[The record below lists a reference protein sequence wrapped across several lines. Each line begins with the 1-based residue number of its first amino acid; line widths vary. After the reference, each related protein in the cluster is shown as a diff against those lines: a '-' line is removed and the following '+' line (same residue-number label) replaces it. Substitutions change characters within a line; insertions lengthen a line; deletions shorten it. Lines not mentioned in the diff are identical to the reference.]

1 MLRTA
6 FIHGFLGQPSDWDN
20 VLQHFDGDSDAITIP
35 DAQSWDQ
42 TVQLVLEQLPSEVD
56 LVGYS
61 MGGRIAIGC
70 AVMAP
75 NRIRRLVVVS
85 ANPGVDESE
94 RSSRLSHD
102 VNVAKTL
109 RESTSESDRRSFL
122 DSWYR
127 QPVFAGL
134 ADAQIEELIQ
144 RRAGI
149 DIGGMAHLIETL
161 SVAVQ
166 PDYRDALPAISAE
179 TKFIAGDRDQKYATI
194 AKAAARLSTRI
205 SCEIIQDCGHVI
217 PFEAPKTLSTTI
229 NHFLNR

>member
-1 MLRTA
+1 MLRTT

-20 VLQHFDGDSDAITIP
+20 VLQHFEGDSDAITIP
-35 DAQSWDQ
+35 GAQSWDQ
-42 TVQLVLEQLPSEVD
+42 TIQLVLDQLPSEVD

-94 RSSRLSHD
+94 RSSRLLHD
-102 VNVAKTL
+102 VNIAKQL
-109 RESTSESDRRSFL
+109 RESTSKPERRSFL

-134 ADAQIEELIQ
+134 VDSQIEELIQ
-144 RRAGI
+144 RRAGF
-149 DIGGMAHLIETL
+149 DIGAMAHLIETL
-161 SVAVQ
+161 SVALQ
-166 PDYRDALPAISAE
+166 PDYRDVLPAITAE
-179 TKFIAGDRDQKYATI
+179 ALFIAGDRDQKYVTI
-194 AKAAARLSTRI
+194 AKEAARLSTRI
-205 SCEIIQDCGHVI
+205 SYEIIQDCGHVI
-217 PFEAPKTLSTTI
+217 PLEAPKALSTTI
-229 NHFLNR
+229 NRFLNR